1 MKFRATISIDYDDT
15 IVYQDFP
22 NSGTIK
28 PNAKEVIN
36 RLYDEGH
43 HILIWTCRSFENAKT
58 AKKYLI
64 ECGIRFHLI
73 NENLPSNIEK
83 YGGDTRKMSADI
95 YIDDRQLGGIPDD
108 WLEIEKMIR
117 KDIIKAEAIT
127 KAKNR

>member
-1 MKFRATISIDYDDT
+1 MDFRATISIDYDDT

-28 PNAKEVIN
+28 PHAKEVIN

-43 HILIWTCRSFENAKT
+43 HILIWTCRTLENAKT
-58 AKKYLI
+58 AKRYLI

-108 WLEIEKMIR
+108 WLEIEKIIR
-117 KDIIKAEAIT
+117 KDIIKSEAIH
-127 KAKNR
+127 KSKNR

>member
-1 MKFRATISIDYDDT
+1 M
-15 IVYQDFP
+15 
-22 NSGTIK
+22 
-28 PNAKEVIN
+28 
-36 RLYDEGH
+36 
-43 HILIWTCRSFENAKT
+43 
-58 AKKYLI
+58 
-64 ECGIRFHLI
+64 

>member
-36 RLYDEGH
+36 KLYDEGH
-43 HILIWTCRSFENAKT
+43 HILIWTCRAFENAKT
-58 AKKYLI
+58 AKRYLI
-64 ECGIRFHLI
+64 ECGVRFHLI
-73 NENLPSNIEK
+73 NENLPSNIEQ

-117 KDIIKAEAIT
+117 KDIIKAEAIR

>member
-43 HILIWTCRSFENAKT
+43 HILIWTCRAFDKVKT
-58 AKKYLI
+58 AKNYLI
-64 ECGIRFHLI
+64 ECGVRFHLI
-73 NENLPSNIEK
+73 NENLPSNIEQ

-117 KDIIKAEAIT
+117 KDIIKAEAIR
-127 KAKNR
+127 KSKNR

>member
-22 NSGTIK
+22 NTGTIK

-36 RLYDEGH
+36 RLYDNGH
-43 HILIWTCRSFENAKT
+43 HILIWTCRANENART

-64 ECGIRFHLI
+64 DCGVKFHLI

-83 YGGDTRKMSADI
+83 YGGDTRKMSAHI

-108 WLEIEKMIR
+108 WLEIEKMVL
-117 KDIIKAEAIT
+117 KDIPKAEKIE